1 MRFLFCK
8 LHCPPFVCFCK
19 PSSHIYAPEPLKL
32 EDGPHV
38 PPPAVSVPDGS
49 DQSCG
54 ATAEAGDDAAL
65 DENGGETVKVITKS
79 CLKKKKK
86 AGFEGHCAEKKQV
99 QWVDLL
105 GKELAEVKEF
115 ESSELEEYYGGDGQN
130 LCIIL

>member
-1 MRFLFCK
+1 M
-8 LHCPPFVCFCK
+8 
-19 PSSHIYAPEPLKL
+19 

-115 ESSELEEYYGGDGQN
+115 ESRWVNFSLSASSLLIDSFDLFDSFAFYF
-130 LCIIL
+130 L